1 MPEVSVIMGVY
12 NCKDKDLLKKSI
24 LSVIAQTYKDWE
36 FIICDDGSTDDTYL
50 CLKEYEKMDDRIKI
64 ITYKK
69 NRGLSYALNKCI
81 QVSSGEYI
89 VRQDDDDISYPSR
102 LKKELDF
109 IKNNPQYSIVGCIAD
124 VYDDNGIWGEYKLC
138 EKPLKKTFL
147 WSSPFLHPSVVM
159 RKESLMLVGG
169 YRVAK
174 ETRRCEDYDLFMRM
188 YAEGLK
194 GYNIQEKLYKYKIV
208 NNEKKYRTL
217 KYRIDEAK
225 VRFKGFS
232 KLNLMPVGLLYV
244 IKPICIALIPQRF
257 FKIIRR
263 KQY

>member
-124 VYDDNGIWGEYKLC
+124 VYDDNGIWGMATRPERPTENDYLKFSPYIHPTVMYRASLFEETEGYKV
-138 EKPLKKTFL
+138 
-147 WSSPFLHPSVVM
+147 S
-159 RKESLMLVGG
+159 
-169 YRVAK
+169 K
-174 ETRRCEDYDLFMRM
+174 ETLLCEDYELFMRLRQL
-188 YAEGLK
+188 GKK
-194 GYNIQEKLYKYKIV
+194 GYNIQ
-208 NNEKKYRTL
+208 
-217 KYRIDEAK
+217 
-225 VRFKGFS
+225 
-232 KLNLMPVGLLYV
+232 
-244 IKPICIALIPQRF
+244 
-257 FKIIRR
+257 
-263 KQY
+263 